1 MTTRVLVTGG
11 AGYIGSH
18 TAKALAVAG
27 FEPVVLD
34 SLVTGHRELVRWG
47 PFVQADIADSDAVRR
62 CLKEYRIEAVLHF
75 AALIAVGESVVH
87 PRRYYENNTLGTLR
101 LLSAML
107 DEGIG
112 HFVFSSTAAVYGN
125 PSTTLIRETHPRAPI
140 NPYGVSKAAVEFALE
155 DYARAYPLRSV
166 MLRYFNAAG
175 ADPDGETGEMHEPET
190 HLLPLVIE
198 TALGRRACI
207 DVFGTDYET
216 KDGTAVRDY
225 VHVSDLA
232 DAHVRAL
239 RYLLDGGETIALNL
253 GTGEGSSV
261 REVIASVERVTGKK
275 VPWRERA
282 RREGDPPVLVAD
294 SEEAKRRLRWTP
306 SRSELDVIV
315 RTALRWH
322 ERGIAKAIV
331 PPAARD

>member
-18 TAKALAVAG
+18 TAKALALSG

-34 SLVTGHRELVRWG
+34 SLVTGHRELARWG
-47 PFVQADIADSDAVRR
+47 AFVEADIADSDAVAR
-62 CLKEYRIEAVLHF
+62 CLKEHRISAVLHF
-75 AALIAVGESVVH
+75 AGLIAVGESVRE
-87 PRRYYENNTLGTLR
+87 PSRYYENNVLGTLR
-101 LLSAML
+101 LLSAIK
-107 DEGIG
+107 DAGIE
-112 HFVFSSTAAVYGN
+112 HFVFSSTAAVYGL
-125 PSTTLIRETHPRAPI
+125 PKTTPIPESHPRAPI
-140 NPYGVSKAAVEFALE
+140 NPYGHSKAMIEQALE
-155 DYARAYPLRSV
+155 DYGHAYPLRSV

-190 HLLPLVIE
+190 HLLPLVLD
-198 TALGRRACI
+198 TALGKRASV

-216 KDGTAVRDY
+216 RDGTAIRDY

-239 RYLLDGGETIALNL
+239 RYLLDGGKTRALNL

-261 REVIASVERVTGKK
+261 AEVLSAVERVTGKK
-275 VPWRERA
+275 VSRRERP
-282 RREGDPPVLVAD
+282 RREGDPPALIAD
-294 SEEAKRRLRWTP
+294 SQEAKSVLGWKP
-306 SRSELDVIV
+306 VRSDLESIV

-322 ERGIAKAIV
+322 ERAH
-331 PPAARD
+331 R